1 MKKITKEQF
10 LECIKGSQGL
20 LSKVQKKLEAATG
33 ETWSWETVRNYVD
46 KWEEAQEAVKAEKE
60 AMLDIAENNIFRDMV
75 NGDVGTSKWYLRM
88 KGKERGYE
96 DTPVIKLDNEDP
108 LNINLTG
115 DMESAESLAESSMV
129 EIGNAEEAGTE
140 GKADTTLY
148 TPEANRIG
156 TFCV

>member
-20 LSKVQKKLEAATG
+20 LSKVQKKLQAATG

-46 KWEEAQEAVKAEKE
+46 KWEEAQEAIKAEKE

-115 DMESAESLAESSMV
+115 DMESAESLAESAMV
-129 EIGNAEEAGTE
+129 EIGNDEEAGT
-140 GKADTTLY
+140 D
-148 TPEANRIG
+148 
-156 TFCV
+156 

>member
-20 LSKVQKKLEAATG
+20 LSKVQKKLQAATG

-46 KWEEAQEAVKAEKE
+46 KWEEAQEAIKAEKE

-140 GKADTTLY
+140 
-148 TPEANRIG
+148 
-156 TFCV
+156 